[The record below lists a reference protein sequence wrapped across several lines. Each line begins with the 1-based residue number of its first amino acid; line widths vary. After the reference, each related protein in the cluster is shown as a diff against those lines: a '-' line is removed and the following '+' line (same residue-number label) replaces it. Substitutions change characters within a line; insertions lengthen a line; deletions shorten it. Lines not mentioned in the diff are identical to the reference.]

1 MNRKGLLPADPL
13 PCIVRAQRRV
23 WLLLPLLLAAVFVL
37 ELCLGSVFIAPRT
50 VLRILLGDLEAPDS
64 WRQIVLLFRLPR
76 AITALLA
83 GASLGMAG
91 LQMQTLF
98 RNPLADPSVLGVNS
112 GASLGVA
119 LVVLAAGTTSFGAS
133 VTQVAGAGLAL
144 VVASSLGS
152 LAVMSL
158 VLVLARRVEN
168 SLTLLI
174 VGLMVG
180 YLTTSGVTVLMSFAL
195 EQQLRRYI
203 GWTFGSFAG
212 VTWRQMTI
220 LAPVLILA
228 LSLSLLQA
236 KTMNAL
242 LLGERYARSLGL
254 GVRATRMLL
263 TLSASV
269 LAGCVT
275 AYCGP
280 IGFLGIAVP
289 HLARS
294 LMRTTDHHVLAP
306 VVLLVGAILALISD
320 LVAQA
325 PGTALALPLNAI
337 TSLVGAPIVLSVVL
351 QRRQGLEAGA

>member
-1 MNRKGLLPADPL
+1 LNPRGLLPVDGPV
-13 PCIVRAQRRV
+13 CIEQAQRRMWV
-23 WLLLPLLLAAVFVL
+23 LLPVLLVLVFVL
-37 ELCLGSVFIAPRT
+37 ELCLGSVLIAPQW
-50 VLRILLGDLEAPDS
+50 VMRILVGDVRAPES

-119 LVVLAAGTTSFGAS
+119 LVVMAAGAVSFGAS
-133 VTQVAGAGLAL
+133 VTQVAGAGMVL
-144 VVASSLGS
+144 VIASSLGS
-152 LAVMSL
+152 LAVMSV
-158 VLVLARRVEN
+158 VLAVARRVEN

-180 YLTTSGVTVLMSFAL
+180 YLTSSVVTVLMSFAL
-195 EQQLRRYI
+195 EQQLQRYI

-212 VTWRQMTI
+212 VTWRQLKI
-220 LAPVLILA
+220 LAPVLMLTF
-228 LSLSLLQA
+228 STSLLLS
-236 KTMNAL
+236 KTLNAL
-242 LLGERYARSLGL
+242 LLGERYARSLGIR
-254 GVRATRMLL
+254 VRIARMLL
-263 TLSASV
+263 TLGASI
-269 LAGCVT
+269 LAGSVT

-306 VVLLVGAILALISD
+306 VVLLIGATLALMSD
-320 LVAQA
+320 LIAQA

-337 TSLVGAPIVLSVVL
+337 TSLIGAPIVLSVVL
-351 QRRQGLEAGA
+351 RRRQVLEAGA